1 MERSAIPRSPWP
13 ISPKRRSNAA
23 WPCLPLRKFS
33 YSRSLQFSRRGSL
46 CSAIASPRTTRAL
59 PASAP
64 ETYFF
69 AATVA
74 MPGTVFF
81 RRRERRVASTNQFFS
96 PKFFSS
102 HGDCFFFFFAPLPEI
117 LRVYLF
123 LLYIRIRD
131 FLNVSLFYSIF
142 TKSFEKFRIFRG

>member
-102 HGDCFFFFFAPLPEI
+102 HGDFFFFFFCPAPRNFTCI
-117 LRVYLF
+117 FIFIVYPDSRFLERFSF
-123 LLYIRIRD
+123 LLD
-131 FLNVSLFYSIF
+131 FY
-142 TKSFEKFRIFRG
+142 EKF